1 MNETG
6 SPLDSGGLMSS
17 LRDGLDTV
25 WLPFLV
31 GVLACGLI
39 LLGSYLKMSGRRRS
53 RSRRGRDRGRTTRRQ
68 TVEREG
74 KKYTKVTRKR
84 APSEQKPMSVDDLAE
99 E

>member
-6 SPLDSGGLMSS
+6 TPLDSGGLMGS

-31 GVLACGLI
+31 GILVCGLI
-39 LLGSYLKMSGRRRS
+39 LLGNYLKKSGRRKS
-53 RSRRGRDRGRTTRRQ
+53 RSRRNRGRTTRRE

-84 APSEQKPMSVDDLAE
+84 EPVEQKPMSVEDLAE